1 MSNGSHPIP
10 ESGSKHPAPASRR
23 PGVALQLRTRWRRN
37 RLDEQLAD
45 GVDPTTSPEL
55 RLRAAQLDSPAER
68 ARIADALG
76 RALDLAR
83 QPNLAAFTHDASER
97 HEAIDDSAGDLSAL
111 ALRLRDDRPVD
122 VRGAALASLLVG
134 DKASPLRRG
143 DGRHLQQAIH
153 TTLAALDGG
162 RPAMAE
168 VA

>member
-1 MSNGSHPIP
+1 MNNGSHPIR
-10 ESGSKHPAPASRR
+10 EFGSKAPAPASGR
-23 PGVALQLRTRWRRN
+23 PGVALRLRTRRRRN

-45 GVDPTTSPEL
+45 GVDPTTSAEL

-68 ARIADALG
+68 TRIANALVDALG
-76 RALDLAR
+76 KAR
-83 QPNLAAFTHDASER
+83 QPNLGAFR
-97 HEAIDDSAGDLSAL
+97 HEVIQRHGAIDNSAGDLSAL

-134 DKASPLRRG
+134 HKASPLRRG
-143 DGRHLQQAIH
+143 DGQHLQQAIH

-162 RPAMAE
+162 QPAMAE